1 MTTLKKSL
9 AFVLVLVLCIG
20 LTVGATVAYLTDRDS
35 AANIFTVG
43 DVSIELSEKFEQ
55 GAKLIPG
62 VDIEKIPVIT
72 NTGKNDAWV
81 WLELA
86 IPSALDN
93 WNPNGEEGSNNN
105 VIHWNPLGATTA
117 GEGYSYVTEERVNKA
132 IADGH
137 LSGVTYEEI
146 VEYNMTWDVFNA
158 LVNGGNAYTTTIKVG
173 NRNVPYNVYVIPYN
187 KALEPGETT
196 LPTLYNVFLD
206 ATVDIDPEGNWYKV
220 VDGTATSLNWNVKT
234 NGYPVIYVSAYA
246 IQKESFNNV
255 GEAYAAYQ
263 NQWAENGKE
272 WGTAARVV
280 GTAGELGTAVT
291 SLGGEIVL
299 ADNIATD
306 AQLNVNKDSVIYL
319 NGYTIT
325 SKDPTKTMVN
335 LNLVNLTIHGEG
347 ALLNTRNIGIS
358 NWGNL
363 TLNDVNVGDVT
374 ASGVAINNAGTATIN
389 GGVFYSSE
397 VVFSCADYPSKGTA
411 GLITINDAEVNT
423 TGTVFRSRVSGS
435 STSTIIINGG
445 TFSTTGTMFSTMNG
459 GQIIVKG
466 GSFNQDPSA
475 YLADGYVATLTD
487 GMYVVTKG

>member
-86 IPSALDN
+86 IPAALDN
-93 WNPNGEEGSNNN
+93 WNPTDEEGSNNN
-105 VIHWNPLGATTA
+105 VIHWNPLGATT
-117 GEGYSYVTEERVNKA
+117 EGYVTEDRVNKA
-132 IADGH
+132 IADKYLPEGMTAQQI
-137 LSGVTYEEI
+137 LEN
-146 VEYNMTWDVFNA
+146 NMTWDVFNE
-158 LVNGGNAYTTTIKVG
+158 LIDGGNAYTTDIRVN
-173 NRNVPYNVYVIPYN
+173 NRNVAYHVYVIPYN

-196 LPTLYNVFLD
+196 LPTLYNVYLD
-206 ATVDIDPEGNWYKV
+206 SAVDIDPDGNWYKV
-220 VDGTATSLNWNVKT
+220 VDGNATDLNWNVAT

-246 IQKESFNNV
+246 IQKESFASV
-255 GEAYAAYQ
+255 DEAYAAYQ
-263 NQWAENGKE
+263 SQWAENGRE
-272 WGTAARVV
+272 WGAAARVV

-291 SLGGEIVL
+291 YLGGEIVL
-299 ADNIATD
+299 ADNIATN

-325 SKDPTKTMVN
+325 SNDPTKTMVN

-347 ALLNTRNIGIS
+347 ALLNTLNIGIS

-389 GGVFYSSE
+389 GGTFHSGN
-397 VVFSCADYPSKGTA
+397 VVFSCADYPTKGTA
-411 GLITINDAEVNT
+411 GIITINDAEVNT

-435 STSTIIINGG
+435 NTSTIIINGG

-459 GQIIVKG
+459 GQIIIQG

-475 YLADGYVATLTD
+475 YLAEGYVATLTD